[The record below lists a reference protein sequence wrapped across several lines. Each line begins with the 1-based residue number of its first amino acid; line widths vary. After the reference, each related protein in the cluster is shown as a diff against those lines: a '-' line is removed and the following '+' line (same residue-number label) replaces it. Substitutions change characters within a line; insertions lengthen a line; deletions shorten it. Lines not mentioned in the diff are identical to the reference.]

1 MYKQIIAINIILIC
15 LFCISGCDTS
25 EAVELDDTDNFSI
38 IKDIEYKEPIELISQ
53 NNNKII
59 KEKTKIEDKQT
70 TTLTPPIE
78 ETIEPVFEE
87 PQFIEEEK
95 LEVEIDSQENFNEN
109 DFSNNYNDSVNINN
123 DNDVNIDGLTQ
134 EAGINFYN
142 GRTETYY
149 SSNILYHQDTDEWVV
164 DDEGFYRT
172 DEGYYVVAA
181 SDKEQGTVFEG
192 SKGTCIVLDSGC
204 EDGIDDYYVNW

>member
-25 EAVELDDTDNFSI
+25 EAVELDDTNNFSI

-53 NNNKII
+53 NN

-78 ETIEPVFEE
+78 ETTEPIFEE

-95 LEVEIDSQENFNEN
+95 LEVEIDSQENFTED
-109 DFSNNYNDSVNINN
+109 DFSNNDNDSVDINN
-123 DNDVNIDGLTQ
+123 DNNVNTDGLTQ
-134 EAGINFYN
+134 EAGVNFYN

-149 SSNILYHQDTDEWVV
+149 SSSVLYHQDTDEWTV

-172 DEGYYVVAA
+172 GEGYYVVAA

>member
-1 MYKQIIAINIILIC
+1 MYKQIIAISIIITC
-15 LFCISGCDTS
+15 LFCMNGCDTS
-25 EAVELDDTDNFSI
+25 EAIELNDTDNFLI
-38 IKDIEYKEPIELISQ
+38 IKDIEYKEPIEELISQ
-53 NNNKII
+53 NN
-59 KEKTKIEDKQT
+59 KEKTKIEDKQIIAS
-70 TTLTPPIE
+70 TPPIE
-78 ETIEPVFEE
+78 ETIEPTLEE
-87 PQFIEEEK
+87 PQFIEEVK
-95 LEVEIDSQENFNEN
+95 IDSQENFNKN
-109 DFSNNYNDSVNINN
+109 DSSNNYNDSIDINN
-123 DNDVNIDGLTQ
+123 DNNVNTNGLTQ

-149 SSNILYHQDTDEWVV
+149 SSNVLYHQDTDEWTI